1 MRVLR
6 NCNSVW
12 RSCHDHQEPS
22 PCGRDI
28 GPTRIA
34 RKRHRFTGSLKNERN
49 KTLVRQ
55 CANATGIRFDINR
68 RCCKARR
75 LQKRAALF

>member
-1 MRVLR
+1 MTIKSLR
-6 NCNSVW
+6 LAAGTLARPGLPGSA
-12 RSCHDHQEPS
+12 
-22 PCGRDI
+22 
-28 GPTRIA
+28 IA
-34 RKRHRFTGSLKNERN
+34 SRALQKTNAN